1 MFPPGTAIPAPTIVP
16 MQLKRCARLG
26 LAAATAFL
34 TAAGLVSPAAAA
46 GPAENWA
53 QDGYGAGHTFYNPDE
68 TVINSGTVQKLKTR
82 WTVTPKAAVDSCPL
96 DPVAPVVVGGRM
108 FVLEPDGNGV
118 GAYDTKTGKKLW
130 SYFAGYLE
138 ATGLAVSGDTVV
150 VTDIACYSNSN
161 YDSNVIALD
170 AATGAERW
178 SSLTGWTT
186 DTVVVD
192 AGTVAVS
199 GYCGVCDGEEN
210 GVQAFRLSDGASLWS
225 RVNAVLAGPVSADGR
240 ILLARTTSASTEA
253 VSIKT
258 GLETWSTGLRYAAG
272 AADPT
277 RPQFYVSN
285 AVGLRALATT
295 SGKTLWTVKH
305 ESGEP
310 ATDGRRVYVAS
321 AGRINAYDTAK
332 GKLLW
337 TRALKTPGHLVRAGG
352 LLYAT
357 SGTKLMV
364 LAPTS
369 GKTIRTFGTATD
381 HVVLAGGRL
390 FVTNGRTVR
399 AYTP

>member
-1 MFPPGTAIPAPTIVP
+1 
-16 MQLKRCARLG
+16 MQLKRYVHLG
-26 LAAATAFL
+26 LAVLL
-34 TAAGLVSPAAAA
+34 TTAGLAGPAVAAA
-46 GPAENWA
+46 PAENWA
-53 QDGYGAGHTFYNPDE
+53 QDGYGSGHTFYNPGE
-68 TVINSGTVQKLKTR
+68 SVINSGTVKKLKTR
-82 WTVTPKAAVDSCPL
+82 WTVTPKAAVDGCPI
-96 DPVAPVVVGGRM
+96 DPVAPVVVAGRM
-108 FVLEPDGNGV
+108 YVLEPDGNGV
-118 GAYDTKTGKKLW
+118 GAYDTKTGKRLW

-199 GYCGVCDGEEN
+199 GYCGICDGEEH

-225 RVNAVLAGPVSADGR
+225 RPNAVLAGPVSAGGR
-240 ILLARTTSASTEA
+240 ILLAGTTSPYTEA
-253 VSIKT
+253 VSIRT
-258 GLETWSTGLRYAAG
+258 GIGTWTTGLRYSAS
-272 AADPT
+272 AADPG
-277 RPQFYVSN
+277 RPQFYVSGT
-285 AVGLRALATT
+285 AGLRALATT
-295 SGKTLWTVKH
+295 SGKTLWTVKN
-305 ESGEP
+305 EAGEL

-321 AGRINAYDTAK
+321 AGRINAYDAVR

-357 SGTKLMV
+357 SGTALLI

-369 GKTIRTFGTATD
+369 GTTIRTFGTATD

-390 FVTNGRTVR
+390 YVTNGRTVR
-399 AYTP
+399 TYTP

>member
-1 MFPPGTAIPAPTIVP
+1 
-16 MQLKRCARLG
+16 MQLKRSARLG
-26 LAAATAFL
+26 LAATTAFL
-34 TAAGLVSPAAAA
+34 TTAGLAAAVTPTAAAA
-46 GPAENWA
+46 PAANWN
-53 QDGYGAGHTFYNPDE
+53 QDGYGAGHTFYNPAE
-68 TVINSGTVQKLKTR
+68 SVINSGTVKKLKTR

-96 DPVAPVVVGGRM
+96 NPVAPVVADGRM

-130 SYFAGYLE
+130 AHFAGYLE
-138 ATGLAVSGDTVV
+138 ATGLAVAGDTVV

-170 AATGAERW
+170 AATGDERW
-178 SSLTGWTT
+178 SSITGWTT

-199 GYCGVCDGEEN
+199 GYCGICDEEH

-225 RVNAVLAGPVSADGR
+225 RPNAVLAGPVSRGGR
-240 ILLARTTSASTEA
+240 ILLAGTTSAYTEDA
-253 VSIKT
+253 SIKT
-258 GLETWSTGLRYAAG
+258 GIGTWGTGLRYAAG
-272 AADPT
+272 AADPSL
-277 RPQFYVSN
+277 PQFYVSN
-285 AVGLRALATT
+285 SAGLRALAAT
-295 SGKTLWTVKH
+295 SGKTLWSVKN
-305 ESGEP
+305 EAGEL

-357 SGTKLMV
+357 SGKSLLV

-381 HVVLAGGRL
+381 HVVLSAGRL
-390 FVTNGRTVR
+390 YVTNGRTVR
-399 AYTP
+399 TYTP